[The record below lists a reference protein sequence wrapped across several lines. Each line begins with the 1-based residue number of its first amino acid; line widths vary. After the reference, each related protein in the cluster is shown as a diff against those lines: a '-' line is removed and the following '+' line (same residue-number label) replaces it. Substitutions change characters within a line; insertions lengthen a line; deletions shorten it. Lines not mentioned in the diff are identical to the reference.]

1 MALSSHYEMGR
12 DLTLWEKHAGVGC
25 PGELYSSWLVAGGWW
40 LVAVDVDVDVDVD
53 GQNALSV
60 NIGRVS

>member
-25 PGELYSSWLVAGGWW
+25 PGELYSSWLVAGGC
-40 LVAVDVDVDVDVD
+40 
-53 GQNALSV
+53 
-60 NIGRVS
+60 

>member
-1 MALSSHYEMGR
+1 MQ
-12 DLTLWEKHAGVGC
+12 
-25 PGELYSSWLVAGGWW
+25 ELAVRENYIAAGWW

>member
-25 PGELYSSWLVAGGWW
+25 PGELYSSWLVA
-40 LVAVDVDVDVDVD
+40 VDVDVDVDVD

>member
-1 MALSSHYEMGR
+1 MQ
-12 DLTLWEKHAGVGC
+12 
-25 PGELYSSWLVAGGWW
+25 ELAVRENYIAAGWW
-40 LVAVDVDVDVDVD
+40 LVAVDVDVDVD